1 MKKSGIALFLLAVV
15 VLSACDSGEAGKKGN
30 EEKGDV
36 IYTTVYPLQFMTEKI
51 AGETL
56 EVESILPAGADAH
69 TYEPTTKE
77 MVRMAEGEV
86 FIYTK
91 DDFEAYAETIADT
104 LEAEDVR
111 TVAAAEGLGGLK
123 KENGHEE
130 KEGGD
135 HDGHSHSSSGE
146 DPHIWLDP
154 VIMTEVAEEIEKEL
168 ATMYPEKKDEFS
180 ENTKKLKARLHE
192 LDERMAA
199 TVKEADTQEV
209 IVSHAAYGYWE
220 DAYGLKQ
227 ISVAGLSSTN
237 EPSQK
242 ELEHVIETAEEHGL
256 NYVLFEKN
264 VSMKAADIVQE
275 EIGAEALYLHNLA
288 TRTEEE
294 AEKGKDY
301 FDIMEENREV
311 LEQALNR

>member
-15 VLSACDSGEAGKKGN
+15 VLSACDSGENGEKGN
-30 EEKGDV
+30 KEAEVD
-36 IYTTVYPLQFMTEKI
+36 IYTTVYPLQFVTENI
-51 AGETL
+51 AGDAL
-56 EVESILPAGADAH
+56 KVESILPAGADAH
-69 TYEPTTKE
+69 TYEPTTRE
-77 MVRMAEGEV
+77 MIRMAEGEA

-111 TVAAAEGLGGLK
+111 TVAAAEGMEGLK
-123 KENGHEE
+123 KNGHEE

-135 HDGHSHSSSGE
+135 HAGHSHSASGE

-154 VIMTEVAEEIEKEL
+154 EIMAEVAEQVEKEL
-168 ATMYPEKKDEFS
+168 AAIYPEREDTFR
-180 ENTKKLKARLHE
+180 ENTDRLKERLHK
-192 LDERMAA
+192 LDERLAA
-199 TVKEADTQEV
+199 TIKEADTQEV

-294 AEKGKDY
+294 AENGKDY